1 MKVEFLIQNDKENCI
16 SSKISQ
22 AFKENPKKAYFIF
35 GTVKDTGFKI
45 IEEELIDTKTKLYF
59 YIGIDKK
66 NTTKVMLDSLLK
78 YSKEV
83 YVYSNN
89 EQIELNSNVI
99 IFEYSDK
106 AEVFSFAG
114 NISESSLVDNIL
126 LYNKITYDLKNTEE
140 NKEYKKNI
148 KEITN
153 KFEEKFDTLDKEKIE
168 KLVETKEIFSTRQY
182 VHNVKSIAELLGN
195 KESEDKKEEDI
206 TIPEI
211 EIPKVDLSSI
221 DFDIDI
227 DIPEEVVEEEKN
239 SDDILEEKKTDDSKI
254 DIEIEEDAEDF
265 SKEKIDQLE
274 QYEDVID
281 KDNELYD
288 KDMEDMGFDLDG
300 TLDIN
305 DMLFSKSNI
314 KLDVEEPEENEITDN
329 TKNEDE
335 ILKVK
340 KVNLNAITN
349 FIYELPNKVSKGQEL
364 NSLKIPAY
372 IQNMIPEFFD
382 LAEKGKNTKI
392 NDADYKVR
400 NINLEIVDVKNN
412 EKHSDRDAKITQKNG
427 QSFMLITTDKL
438 KNINF
443 EEKDIAR
450 IIKLSSDVYH
460 IEIISKQMQEYKIWS
475 KVCNQTFKSTDRHYG
490 MM

>member
-1 MKVEFLIQNDKENCI
+1 
-16 SSKISQ
+16 
-22 AFKENPKKAYFIF
+22 
-35 GTVKDTGFKI
+35 
-45 IEEELIDTKTKLYF
+45 
-59 YIGIDKK
+59 
-66 NTTKVMLDSLLK
+66 
-78 YSKEV
+78 
-83 YVYSNN
+83 
-89 EQIELNSNVI
+89 
-99 IFEYSDK
+99 
-106 AEVFSFAG
+106 
-114 NISESSLVDNIL
+114 
-126 LYNKITYDLKNTEE
+126 
-140 NKEYKKNI
+140 
-148 KEITN
+148 
-153 KFEEKFDTLDKEKIE
+153 
-168 KLVETKEIFSTRQY
+168 
-182 VHNVKSIAELLGN
+182 
-195 KESEDKKEEDI
+195 
-206 TIPEI
+206 
-211 EIPKVDLSSI
+211 
-221 DFDIDI
+221 
-227 DIPEEVVEEEKN
+227 
-239 SDDILEEKKTDDSKI
+239 
-254 DIEIEEDAEDF
+254 
-265 SKEKIDQLE
+265 
-274 QYEDVID
+274 
-281 KDNELYD
+281 
-288 KDMEDMGFDLDG
+288 MEDMGFDLDG